1 MPGFLAGLAAGR
13 TRWDL
18 LERFP
23 RSTPDERA
31 AGDAAA
37 AAAAAHIDATVD
49 PEDLDRDR
57 RLPDGFLAGL
67 QERGLLR
74 LCVEADLGGLG
85 LTSYEAFRT
94 LTRAARGSV
103 TAGQVMAIQAGVGA
117 TALLPAL
124 PEGPLRDHVR
134 KRIAE
139 GVVSGFGDTDRTGQN
154 NTWPALTGTPTED
167 GAAYVLRGEKLFIG
181 NGPVADLLPVSV
193 TLLDPDRRRLAIA
206 YLDTSDP
213 AFEVDSRIEFMG
225 SRGLPNGSLAF
236 HGLRVERER
245 ILVEGDGDRLPAA
258 VAFLALTGRL
268 HFTGAPALAIA
279 ENCAEWSRSFVRRR
293 EVDGRPLGTYDQVRR
308 IVALT
313 LAEVFAM
320 DAVARLSLIGA
331 GLVDRWPEQ
340 LLAKNILV
348 RAAGRVVDRT
358 VGLLG
363 AEGFETVASKRA
375 RGAEEL
381 PVERAYRDARGLRI
395 AGNVDFRLDHQA
407 ARLLLDALDDDGAD
421 HTDDRPDDTDDRPE
435 DHGRGAGALALSPAN
450 RDHAAEVDRLT
461 AELRALCRGLLRRH
475 PDRDALYERQETTA
489 LVARA
494 ASELLSCTA
503 ALAWAS
509 HLTGQDAD
517 EGPAAWGGD
526 PQDLA
531 DIHCTEALHRAAGHF
546 RRLAAGDTAEPDHAK
561 VSHAWLTGATRV

>member
-1 MPGFLAGLAAGR
+1 MPGFLAGLAVGR

-23 RSTPDERA
+23 RSTADEQA

-37 AAAAAHIDATVD
+37 AAAVTFIDVTVD
-49 PEDLDRDR
+49 PEDLDGSR
-57 RLPDGFLAGL
+57 RLPDGFLTGL

-74 LCVEADLGGLG
+74 LCVEPGLDGLG

-94 LTRAARGSV
+94 LTLAARRSV
-103 TAGQVMAIQAGVGA
+103 TAGQVMAVQAGVGA

-124 PEGPLRDHVR
+124 PDGPLRDHVR
-134 KRIAE
+134 ERVAE

-167 GAAYVLRGEKLFIG
+167 GTAYVLRGEKLFIG

-193 TLLDPDRRRLAIA
+193 TLLDPDRRRLGIA

-213 AFEVDSRIEFMG
+213 AFEVDARIEFMG
-225 SRGLPNGSLAF
+225 SRGLPNGSLALR
-236 HGLRVERER
+236 GVRVERER

-293 EVDGRPLGTYDQVRR
+293 EVDGRPLGTYDQVQRM
-308 IVALT
+308 VALT
-313 LAEVFAM
+313 LADAFAM
-320 DAVARLSLIGA
+320 DAVARLSLTGA
-331 GLVDRWPEQ
+331 GLADRWLEQ
-340 LLAKNILV
+340 FLAKNILV
-348 RAAGRVVDRT
+348 RTAGRVADRT

-375 RGAEEL
+375 RGAEDL

-407 ARLLLDALDDDGAD
+407 ARLLLDALRDDGAEAA
-421 HTDDRPDDTDDRPE
+421 DTRQEPRE
-435 DHGRGAGALALSPAN
+435 RSAAALELSPAN
-450 RDHAAEVDRLT
+450 QDHAARVDRLT
-461 AELRALCRGLLRRH
+461 AELHDLCRGLIRRH
-475 PDRDALYERQETTA
+475 PDPAPLYERQNTLA

-503 ALAWAS
+503 ALSWAS
-509 HLTGQDAD
+509 HLTRDCVG
-517 EGPAAWGGD
+517 EGPATWGGH

-531 DIHCTEALHRAAGHF
+531 DIHCTEALHRATGHF
-546 RRLAAGDTAEPDHAK
+546 RRLTVSATAEPDYAK
-561 VSHAWLTGATRV
+561 VSHAWLTDATRV